1 MDIKSL
7 AEKCTKQTPEAA
19 FPRPPVSENWSE
31 IFSVR
36 GTAHVSRRCRRAT
49 REIFAA
55 YAGKKESVTREN
67 DDAGIDN
74 YY

>member
-1 MDIKSL
+1 MDIKGL

-36 GTAHVSRRCRRAT
+36 WHGARFPPMSVC
-49 REIFAA
+49 EIFAA
-55 YAGKKESVTREN
+55 YAGKKERVAREN